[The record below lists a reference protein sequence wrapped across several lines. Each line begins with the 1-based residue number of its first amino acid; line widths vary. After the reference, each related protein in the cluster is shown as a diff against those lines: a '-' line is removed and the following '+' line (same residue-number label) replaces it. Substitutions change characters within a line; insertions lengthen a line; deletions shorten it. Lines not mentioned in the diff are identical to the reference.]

1 MLANSLVLVK
11 RSVTIFK
18 SNKVQCRILKG
29 ERERLVLIHLWLQCF
44 CAPLEMS
51 LWLRQLQ
58 KTE

>member
-1 MLANSLVLVK
+1 MLANSLVFVK

-18 SNKVQCRILKG
+18 SNKVQYRILKG
-29 ERERLVLIHLWLQCF
+29 ERERLVLIHLWLQCS